1 MKKLLFAV
9 FAILGFIACGQK
21 SPAPASKDKPTRQN
35 EPGDSTH
42 YGLACDGCTDSI
54 LILLPFEGGDPDTF
68 DIIRAYQQRQIYGRP
83 RIGDEL
89 AVILNPEDKQEA
101 LKVINIERLKGQWC
115 YQVTPTF
122 RNIDKMPQKMQ
133 RRMMERIPDSVKERL
148 MAPREYAIRL
158 KRNHFAQS
166 VGAGRN
172 STNDNMSPVEYPK
185 LKRYASWKLYNG
197 RLILVTDTTRLT
209 QTAQKRTLEYDT
221 ADIVRFRRDTLVLRF
236 KDHEQTYYRKK
247 DSTNINK

>member
-68 DIIRAYQQRQIYGRP
+68 DIIRAYQERQIYGRP

-89 AVILNPEDKQEA
+89 AV
-101 LKVINIERLKGQWC
+101 
-115 YQVTPTF
+115 
-122 RNIDKMPQKMQ
+122 IDKMPQKMQ

>member
-21 SPAPASKDKPTRQN
+21 SPAPASKDKPTLQN

-68 DIIRAYQQRQIYGRP
+68 DIIRAYQERQIYGRP

-172 STNDNMSPVEYPK
+172 STN
-185 LKRYASWKLYNG
+185 
-197 RLILVTDTTRLT
+197 
-209 QTAQKRTLEYDT
+209 TAQKRTLEYDT

>member
-42 YGLACDGCTDSI
+42 YGLACD
-54 LILLPFEGGDPDTF
+54 
-68 DIIRAYQQRQIYGRP
+68 DIIRAYQERQIYGRP

-197 RLILVTDTTRLT
+197 RLILVTDTARLT
-209 QTAQKRTLEYDT
+209 HTAQKRTLEYDT